1 MGKKMRFFWQSEN
14 QNIYMYD
21 QIILESIF
29 TSFLLAR
36 MLAHK
41 SIHKKYLWRRN
52 IKLIQ
57 QVWRNISLELL
68 T

>member
-1 MGKKMRFFWQSEN
+1 MGKKMSFVNSLKTKIF
-14 QNIYMYD
+14 MYD

-29 TSFLLAR
+29 TSFLPVR

>member
-1 MGKKMRFFWQSEN
+1 
-14 QNIYMYD
+14 MYD

-29 TSFLLAR
+29 TSFLPVR

>member
-1 MGKKMRFFWQSEN
+1 MEKKMSFFNSLKTK
-14 QNIYMYD
+14 IFMYD

-29 TSFLLAR
+29 TSFLPVR

>member
-1 MGKKMRFFWQSEN
+1 MGKKMSFVNSLKTKIF
-14 QNIYMYD
+14 MYD

-29 TSFLLAR
+29 TSFLPVR

-41 SIHKKYLWRRN
+41 SIHKKYLWRCN

>member
-1 MGKKMRFFWQSEN
+1 MGKKMSFFNSLKTK
-14 QNIYMYD
+14 IFMYD

-29 TSFLLAR
+29 TSFLPVR